1 MPKKYKEFKEHSID
15 DEFEISKNISKQSS
29 ILVLKDENGKKPVE
43 ERKKKLELL
52 EKNIEYRISELKEI
66 EKKLLEKQSEV
77 IRRYL
82 NVHIIPI
89 LAKGIL
95 HICEEMPDDPIETLA
110 NYLMENK
117 INESISNNN
126 EEMEISHNDFS
137 NLSDKF
143 SNIPSK
149 KPTALNKF

>member
-1 MPKKYKEFKEHSID
+1 MK
-15 DEFEISKNISKQSS
+15 
-29 ILVLKDENGKKPVE
+29 
-43 ERKKKLELL
+43 
-52 EKNIEYRISELKEI
+52 
-66 EKKLLEKQSEV
+66 KKLLEKQSEV
-77 IRRYL
+77 LRRYL
-82 NVHIIPI
+82 SVHIVPL

-95 HICEEMPDDPIETLA
+95 YICEEMPDDPIETLA

-143 SNIPSK
+143 SNLPSK

>member
-1 MPKKYKEFKEHSID
+1 MK
-15 DEFEISKNISKQSS
+15 
-29 ILVLKDENGKKPVE
+29 
-43 ERKKKLELL
+43 
-52 EKNIEYRISELKEI
+52 
-66 EKKLLEKQSEV
+66 KKLLEKKSEV
-77 IRRYL
+77 LRRYL

-117 INESISNNN
+117 INESLSNN
-126 EEMEISHNDFS
+126 EMEVSHNDFS

>member
-1 MPKKYKEFKEHSID
+1 
-15 DEFEISKNISKQSS
+15 
-29 ILVLKDENGKKPVE
+29 
-43 ERKKKLELL
+43 
-52 EKNIEYRISELKEI
+52 
-66 EKKLLEKQSEV
+66 
-77 IRRYL
+77 
-82 NVHIIPI
+82 
-89 LAKGIL
+89 
-95 HICEEMPDDPIETLA
+95 MPDDPIETLA

-143 SNIPSK
+143 SNLPSK

>member
-1 MPKKYKEFKEHSID
+1 M
-15 DEFEISKNISKQSS
+15 
-29 ILVLKDENGKKPVE
+29 
-43 ERKKKLELL
+43 
-52 EKNIEYRISELKEI
+52 
-66 EKKLLEKQSEV
+66 EKQSEV

-143 SNIPSK
+143 SNLPSK